1 MRSNRCI
8 DEVKQVLDVALF
20 VLVDDRGCLS
30 LDGDAAFTLNSE
42 FVQNLKKIEDSTY
55 QLRDGYCWYDRSTL
69 GFWATSPP
77 ALLEQCILDTY
88 AGKQLF

>member
-30 LDGDAAFTLNSE
+30 LDGDATFTLDSE
-42 FVQNLKKIEDSTY
+42 FVQNLKKSHSSY
-55 QLRDGYCWYDRSTL
+55 QLRDCWYDRTPSRLSKTSTL
-69 GFWATSPP
+69 GFWETSPP
-77 ALLEQCILDTY
+77 ALIARLPLV
-88 AGKQLF
+88 